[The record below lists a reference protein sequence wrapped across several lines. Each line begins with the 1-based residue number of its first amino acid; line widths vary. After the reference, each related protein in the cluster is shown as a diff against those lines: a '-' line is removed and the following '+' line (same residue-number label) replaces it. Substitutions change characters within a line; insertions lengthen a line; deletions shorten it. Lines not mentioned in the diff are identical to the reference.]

1 MVELYTHAVWVV
13 RSGCED
19 EFVARWREMAEWT
32 AENVPGAGTA
42 RLLQD
47 EDHHGRFI
55 SLGPWESREAVS
67 SWNSLLGFQERI
79 GRMRDLLETFTRST
93 MTLRAE
99 VDAARSSS
107 EARVVAGHVDAG
119 TAGA

>member
-1 MVELYTHAVWVV
+1 MVELYTYAVWIV

-32 AENVPGAGTA
+32 AENVPGSGTA

-47 EDHHGRFI
+47 EDHPGRFI

-67 SWNSLLGFQERI
+67 SWRSLLGFQERI
-79 GRMRDLLETFTRST
+79 GRMRELLETFTRST
-93 MTLRAE
+93 MTQRAE
-99 VDAARSSS
+99 VEAVRPGDGERAPVEPVDAAS
-107 EARVVAGHVDAG
+107 AGS
-119 TAGA
+119 